1 MFLLTTQPTKHRWGD
16 IISVLGG
23 KLPTEVPEEKIQVT
37 ISDKDNA
44 ADISMNVRER
54 DWVRGLPLVLEL
66 DSNWLDF
73 PPQCA
78 RASINRTADEP
89 GWNLMPL
96 FSLSDPSILFKQEN
110 YLPLPWPL
118 PPTSPCFPLRLVFQ
132 PVSLLNRLI
141 SPLLIKHDHVSLC
154 ALLCIGVPHYLPN
167 RDYVSLPKVSLFVFP
182 SSLYLSLF
190 CFLLSPFCSPQVV
203 SF

>member
-1 MFLLTTQPTKHRWGD
+1 MYQLLQLLIYITITFKIPPNQHSITQSDLWISTISSDVPSHNTTNQTSVRGD
-16 IISVLGG
+16 IISALAG
-23 KLPTEVPEEKIQVT
+23 KLPMEVPEEKIQVT

-96 FSLSDPSILFKQEN
+96 FSLSDPRILFIARLHPSRKTICHFPD
-110 YLPLPWPL
+110 LFL
-118 PPTSPCFPLRLVFQ
+118 PPAHVF
-132 PVSLLNRLI
+132 
-141 SPLLIKHDHVSLC
+141 
-154 ALLCIGVPHYLPN
+154 
-167 RDYVSLPKVSLFVFP
+167 
-182 SSLYLSLF
+182 LSG
-190 CFLLSPFCSPQVV
+190 
-203 SF
+203 